1 MKKLGPFVV
10 AFVVLAVMPAKPQ
23 VRGGPPI
30 ALPGPPPAV
39 LLGPP
44 AAVIVPPVAAM
55 GPPPAVV
62 AGPPPSVVM
71 GPPPAVVAL
80 PPGLGLPRGLPGGV
94 PAAVGG
100 APGLLGPA
108 ANAPGQ
114 IVRETVQ
121 TAADAVGRPNGAP
134 NLAAS
139 LARDEHGAMIVSAEV
154 LAVGPDETSMRITQR
169 LGFSVVRRDSLGALG
184 LATATLRVPAG
195 MFAVD
200 ALAALR
206 RADPKGIYDYAHVY
220 NPSGGNGMEA
230 AAPAAATSYAA
241 GAGLRVGMIDGGIE
255 KRHPALRDASL
266 IAQNFVQNANA
277 QGTFHGTAV
286 ASLLVG
292 HERGF
297 SGYLPG
303 ATLYAADVFAGAPD
317 GGSAD
322 VIARALNWL
331 AANNI
336 AVTNISL
343 AGPPNLLL
351 EAAVKAFIARGHML
365 VAAAGNGGP
374 AAPSSYPAAYPGVI
388 AVTSVDSNKRPELD
402 ASRGAQFAA
411 LGVDVRAATLPHG
424 YASVTGTSYAA
435 PAVTAR
441 LALLLRAPD
450 AAKAKMALSE
460 LSEAGIPL
468 SAMKDAPKYLDAS
481 IATGHSGV
489 VSVGSR

>member
-1 MKKLGPFVV
+1 V
-10 AFVVLAVMPAKPQ
+10 
-23 VRGGPPI
+23 
-30 ALPGPPPAV
+30 
-39 LLGPP
+39 
-44 AAVIVPPVAAM
+44 
-55 GPPPAVV
+55 
-62 AGPPPSVVM
+62 
-71 GPPPAVVAL
+71 
-80 PPGLGLPRGLPGGV
+80 
-94 PAAVGG
+94 
-100 APGLLGPA
+100 
-108 ANAPGQ
+108 
-114 IVRETVQ
+114 
-121 TAADAVGRPNGAP
+121 DAVGRPNGAP

-139 LARDEHGAMIVSAEV
+139 LARDEHGAMIVRAEV

-169 LGFSVVRRDSLGALG
+169 LGFTVVRRDSLGALG

-195 MFAVD
+195 MSAVD

-220 NPSGGNGMEA
+220 NPSGGERAGM
-230 AAPAAATSYAA
+230 AAPADTSSTA

-255 KRHPALRDASL
+255 KRHPAFRDASL
-266 IAQNFVQNANA
+266 ITQNFGQGASM
-277 QGTFHGTAV
+277 QGTVHGTAV

-292 HERGF
+292 HDRGF

-351 EAAVKAFIARGHML
+351 EAAVKAFIGRGHML

-411 LGVDVRAATLPHG
+411 LGVDVRAATLPGG

-441 LALLLRAPD
+441 FALLLRAPD
-450 AAKAKMALSE
+450 TAKAKMALSE
-460 LSEAGIPL
+460 LSEAGVPL
-468 SAMKDAPKYLDAS
+468 NATKDAPKYLDAS
-481 IATGHSGV
+481 MATELSGV
-489 VSVGSR
+489 VGAR